1 MSKFRTTLTETL
13 ASLFS
18 AEDCS
23 EAETESSSSSKIRI
37 VSSSFVTG
45 EDDLETLQSVM
56 PSHTAIS
63 LRSVAGS
70 QNVIAPRKEAAS
82 RIVTQN
88 SAVPPY
94 VTVANNSTASGS
106 TTASRNISTASSD
119 VTSSPGVTAARTIS
133 ANPGQVREVLAPTR
147 LEDGK
152 VVRRIIRLTSRD
164 DIIAELQRELEA
176 LKKSLSQQQLSNHKL
191 EFEKKL
197 LKKERDEFEQLLT
210 ESEAK
215 NVAADK
221 LRADLRT
228 VLSEDFSSVEDVKA
242 RAADIL
248 NESVSESEVQIHE
261 ELITFSDPYM
271 LTDDTD

>member
-1 MSKFRTTLTETL
+1 
-13 ASLFS
+13 
-18 AEDCS
+18 
-23 EAETESSSSSKIRI
+23 
-37 VSSSFVTG
+37 
-45 EDDLETLQSVM
+45 M

-88 SAVPPY
+88 SAVSPY

-106 TTASRNISTASSD
+106 ITASRNISTATSD

-210 ESEAK
+210 DSEAK

-261 ELITFSDPYM
+261 EFITFSDPYM